1 MSQKIIKLVYFV
13 GFVNILKIK
22 FNKILGEI
30 GDCWFLS
37 ALSTLAEN
45 EFFLQKVIPA
55 GQGFTKNYHGIFRFR
70 FYRFGEWE
78 EIVID
83 DRLPTRLF
91 LKLFYSSDLQRFFN
105 ESRDE

>member
-1 MSQKIIKLVYFV
+1 MVYFV
-13 GFVNILKIK
+13 GFVSILKIK
-22 FNKILGEI
+22 LNTILGEI

-45 EFFLQKVIPA
+45 EYFLQKVIPA

-105 ESRDE
+105 ESRDDNRIQMG